1 MKAAILTVGTE
12 ILFGQIVNTNAAF
25 ISKRLNDLGI
35 DVMYHYTVGDNED
48 RLEALIK
55 EIFQECDLIITTGG
69 LGPTQDDLTKNIVAK
84 VMGDK
89 LITHNESLR
98 RIKDFFVKIGKPM
111 TENNIKQ
118 AYLPSKAKVLMND
131 YGSAPGFVSKV
142 DDKIIM
148 YLPGPPREMEPMFVN
163 YAENYLKQF
172 TDCVIY
178 YEFVKTIGIGE
189 SILETELL
197 DLIDGQVDPTIATYA
212 NEGESYLRITS
223 KRETYDEAKK
233 AVDDMIDKVRD
244 RVGKYIYAIGDKQL
258 AEVVVDLLKD
268 NNLTIS
274 SAESCTG
281 GLFADSII
289 SISGTSSIFDR
300 ALVTYSNKA
309 KIEELGVSKET
320 LDTYG
325 AVSEQTAREMVEG
338 LSKASSSD
346 ICISVT
352 GIAGPDGGTI
362 EKPVGLVYTALKYK
376 DQIICKENRFRNTG
390 RNSIRRRSVMKM
402 LEMIYNMIGGIDEKR

>member
-1 MKAAILTVGTE
+1 
-12 ILFGQIVNTNAAF
+12 
-25 ISKRLNDLGI
+25 
-35 DVMYHYTVGDNED
+35 
-48 RLEALIK
+48 
-55 EIFQECDLIITTGG
+55 
-69 LGPTQDDLTKNIVAK
+69 
-84 VMGDK
+84 
-89 LITHNESLR
+89 
-98 RIKDFFVKIGKPM
+98 M

-131 YGSAPGFVSKV
+131 YGSATGFVSKV

-148 YLPGPPREMEPMFVN
+148 CLPGPPREMEPMFVN